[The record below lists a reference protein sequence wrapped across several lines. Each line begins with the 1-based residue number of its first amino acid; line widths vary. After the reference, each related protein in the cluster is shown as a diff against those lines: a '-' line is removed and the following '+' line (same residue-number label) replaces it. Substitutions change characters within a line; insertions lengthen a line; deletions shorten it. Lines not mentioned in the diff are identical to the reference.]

1 MVRGGGGGA
10 TKKKTGRWEGPRVSQ
25 SPSELL
31 GPVWAGLS
39 LPQEACVCLSVSLL
53 AAGAGSQELW
63 VQAPALLLPTPN
75 HHCDLGGGST
85 SLSGLKLPLLQNK

>member
-1 MVRGGGGGA
+1 MRLMVRGGGGAA
-10 TKKKTGRWEGPRVSQ
+10 TKKQTGRWEGL
-25 SPSELL
+25 SEPLRAP
-31 GPVWAGLS
+31 GSCRAGLS

>member
-1 MVRGGGGGA
+1 MGLMVREGGGGTA
-10 TKKKTGRWEGPRVSQ
+10 KKQAGRREGPRVSW
-25 SPSELL
+25 SSLELL

-53 AAGAGSQELW
+53 AAGAGSQQLW

-75 HHCDLGGGST
+75 HHCDLGGVYF
-85 SLSGLKLPLLQNK
+85 PL